1 MPTYTYQEYLPDG
14 RKGALFEYIQSMSE
28 PALKTHPQSGNPV
41 RKVFNPPNV
50 AHQYSDRTLQ
60 AGLNSEQ
67 IEKGGFS
74 RYERDPL
81 TGRYHKTAGKTPAAP
96 ECYRPPK
103 AGRYS
108 QRLVT
113 IVLWLIWPFRFDS
126 DISSLLLG

>member
-50 AHQYSDRTLQ
+50 AHQYSDRSLQ
-60 AGLNSEQ
+60 TGLNSEQ

-96 ECYRPPK
+96 
-103 AGRYS
+103 
-108 QRLVT
+108 
-113 IVLWLIWPFRFDS
+113 
-126 DISSLLLG
+126 DIIDPQKLDDTASG